1 MASVTLKG
9 NPFEVTGNIPKAGE
23 KVPTFSLT
31 DRDLQQVGPS
41 TYSGKKIVFNI
52 FPSIDT
58 PVCAT
63 SVKRFNE
70 EASSMGNTVVL
81 CISRDTPFALKRFC
95 GAEEL
100 EHVIPLSVL
109 RDTEFAERFGVR
121 IANGPLEG
129 FCARAIVVADEN
141 GKVIYSELVPEIGQ
155 EPNYEAAISSL
166 K

>member
-1 MASVTLKG
+1 MATVTLKG
-9 NPFEVTGNIPKAGE
+9 NPFEVAGTLPKTGDKA
-23 KVPTFSLT
+23 PSFSLT

-41 TYSGKKIVFNI
+41 NFSGKKIVFNI

-109 RDTEFAERFGVR
+109 RDTEFAERFGVK
-121 IANGPLEG
+121 ITTGPLEG

-141 GKVIYSELVPEIGQ
+141 GKVLHSELVPEIGQ
-155 EPNYEAAISSL
+155 EPNYEAAIKAL
-166 K
+166 A